1 MAKFLA
7 VIILLIGIRS
17 GACLE
22 TRQESSF
29 QQYIAHVPIRHT
41 PLSFSFY
48 EGHPEV
54 VDMSGLDSELVKR
67 FAPPDMYL
75 RGRLFPERDF
85 VSLMYSYPADVL
97 RVFIFTYTAKGVP
110 IDTAFITGEYMIDAG
125 LEARSTTRILRE
137 GLISM
142 NDTLETVELNAND
155 DRISGTEKSTY
166 REVRIRLDDSGKF
179 VRVDSTGRRVR
190 E

>member
-7 VIILLIGIRS
+7 VILLLIGIYS

-29 QQYIAHVPIRHT
+29 QEYIAHVPIRHT
-41 PLSFSFY
+41 PLTFSFD

-54 VDMSGLDSELVKR
+54 VDMSGLDSDLVKR
-67 FAPPDMYL
+67 FTPPDMYL
-75 RGRLFPERDF
+75 RGRIFPEREF
-85 VSLMYSYPADVL
+85 VSLMYSYPGDVL
-97 RVFIFTYTAKGVP
+97 CVFLFTYTAKGVP

-125 LEARSTTRILRE
+125 LKARSTTRILGE
-137 GLISM
+137 GVISM

-155 DRISGTEKSTY
+155 DPIPGTEKSTF
-166 REVRIRLDDSGKF
+166 REVRLRLDYSGKF
-179 VRVDSTGRRVR
+179 VRVDSTGRRVH